1 VELVIVIIV
10 INMEDIVAKAIIIR
24 LIVKNLKLINMGVK
38 MIWEA
43 MMILTGKRYK
53 KENKSKIRRKK
64 KNRLNKK

>member
-1 VELVIVIIV
+1 
-10 INMEDIVAKAIIIR
+10 MEDIVAKAIIIR